1 MAEAINS
8 KTANRAAPDAAFT
21 GSYNVIGKPRP
32 RHDAWSKVLGDTVYA
47 ADYIVPGMLYG
58 KVLRSEHAAAR
69 IRSIDTRAAE
79 EISGVIAVMTA
90 KDVPH
95 NETVTKFGQT
105 HTVGGFEGLYRVL
118 ADKKVRFKGE
128 AVAIVAAETLE
139 LATAALQEIK
149 VDYEPL
155 EGVFDPVE
163 AMKPGAYLVGE
174 EESNVIC
181 SYKVRKGDVVK
192 GFAEADVIV
201 ENTYRVQ
208 PVDHAYI
215 EPEAGVAWMDDEGV
229 ITIRA
234 STQVIEHFRGIAE
247 VLGLP
252 QNKVRVIAPM
262 LGGGFGGKEDI
273 TVETYLALLVQKTRR
288 PVSLTFTR
296 EESILAHA
304 KRHPYVMHYKT
315 GAAADGKLVAMEA
328 ELISDAGAYVYLS
341 PWVLLYSTANAA
353 GPYDISHVKV
363 DTHTVLTNNIF
374 NSANR
379 GFGAN
384 QPCFAYECQLDE
396 LAEKLGLSALEIR
409 RKNYLH
415 KGDSLATGRELEN
428 AVETE
433 ATAEKVV
440 AALGE
445 PAQPRHAAEM
455 IGQGIASCMSSYGRM
470 CFLHDTS
477 RSYVSVD
484 LDGSVSVRCGVQDLG
499 GGQAS
504 SLAQIAAEALGVP
517 MEDVSVFHG
526 DSALTPLAGTTTA
539 TRQLYMSG
547 NATLKAAA
555 TVRRNLLEK
564 AGRMLSMDP
573 AFLDI
578 RDRNVFIQPERK
590 PWMVV
595 ENENRECTI
604 NYGGDRGDI
613 IVSEVCGNNDPDTII
628 PLTDVIKAAAA
639 DGIELYC
646 MAQFNAPAR
655 ELMDFKTGQGQ
666 VWPDLTFG
674 TVGMEVAVD
683 TETGMID
690 VLKIIS
696 CFDVGQ
702 AINPL
707 SAEGQIEGG
716 AVYGLG
722 YGLCED
728 VVIDKGI
735 TMTPSLA
742 EYLIPTAMD
751 VPEVE
756 SIMIE
761 SGGGIGPFG
770 AKGIGEPSTVPA
782 APALANAVAAAI
794 GARVRALPLTPDR
807 ILEVLGKI

>member
-1 MAEAINS
+1 MSEINKVKIKNS
-8 KTANRAAPDAAFT
+8 AASDARSNS
-21 GSYNVIGKPRP
+21 SYNVIGQPKP

-47 ADYIVPGMLYG
+47 ADHTVSDMLYA
-58 KVLRSEHAAAR
+58 KVLRSEYAAAN
-69 IRSIDTRAAE
+69 ILSIDTGEAE
-79 EISGVIAVMTA
+79 KMPGVTAVITA
-90 KDVPH
+90 RDVPN

-139 LATAALQEIK
+139 LANAALKKIK
-149 VDYEPL
+149 VDYQPL

-163 AMKPGAYLVGE
+163 AMHSDAYLVGE
-174 EESNVIC
+174 EDTNVIC
-181 SYKVRKGDVVK
+181 SYKIRKGDVEK

-215 EPEAGVAWMDDEGV
+215 EPEAGVAWLDDEGV

-252 QNKVRVIAPM
+252 QNKVRVITPM

-273 TVETYLALLVQKTRR
+273 TVETFLALLVQKTRR
-288 PVSLTFTR
+288 PVSLTYTR
-296 EESILAHA
+296 EESILAHS
-304 KRHPYVMHYKT
+304 KRHPFVMHYKT
-315 GAAADGKLVAMEA
+315 GATKDGKLVAQETK
-328 ELISDAGAYVYLS
+328 LISDAGAYIYLS
-341 PWVLLYSTANAA
+341 PWVLLYATVNAP
-353 GPYDISHVKV
+353 GPYDVANVKV
-363 DTHTVLTNNIF
+363 DTHTVLTNNTF

-384 QPCFAYECQLDE
+384 QPCFACECQLNE
-396 LAEKLGLSALEIR
+396 LAKKLGMSPLAIR
-409 RKNYLH
+409 KKNYLH
-415 KGDSLATGRELEN
+415 KGDSIATGRVLDN

-445 PAQPRHAAEM
+445 PTRPRHAYEK
-455 IGQGIASCMSSYGRM
+455 IGQGFASCMSSYGRM

-477 RSYVSVD
+477 RSYVSVE
-484 LDGSVSVRCGVQDLG
+484 LDGSVTVRCGVQDLG

-504 SLAQIAAEALGVP
+504 SLAQITAEALGVP
-517 MEDVSVFHG
+517 LEDITVFHG

-564 AGRMLSMDP
+564 AGLMMGIDP
-573 AFLDI
+573 GFLDI
-578 RDRNVFIQPERK
+578 RERNVFIQQSRK

-595 ENENRECTI
+595 EGENRECTVS
-604 NYGGDRGDI
+604 YGGSRDDI
-613 IVSEVCGNNDPDTII
+613 ISSENCPDGDPDRVI
-628 PLTDVIKAAAA
+628 PLIDVIRACAA
-639 DGIELYC
+639 DGVELYC
-646 MAQFNAPAR
+646 MAQFNAPAK

-666 VWPDLTFG
+666 VFPDFTFG
-674 TVGMEVAVD
+674 TIGMEVAVD
-683 TETGMID
+683 TETGIID
-690 VLKIIS
+690 VLKIVS
-696 CFDVGQ
+696 CFDLGQ
-702 AINPL
+702 TVNPL
-707 SAEGQIEGG
+707 SAEGQMEGG

-728 VVIDKGI
+728 VIMEQGI
-735 TMTPSLA
+735 TKTPSLA
-742 EYLIPTAMD
+742 EYLIPTAKD
-751 VPEVE
+751 VPDVE
-756 SIMIE
+756 TIVIE

-782 APALANAVAAAI
+782 APALANAVTDAI
-794 GARVRALPLTPDR
+794 GKRVHTLPLTPDK
-807 ILEVLGKI
+807 ILKALGKI

>member
-1 MAEAINS
+1 MLE
-8 KTANRAAPDAAFT
+8 KTDPGQLEQEKQQKSSR
-21 GSYNVIGKPRP
+21 GGYNIIGKPQP
-32 RHDAWSKVLGDTVYA
+32 RHDAWKKVSGTTVYA
-47 ADYIVPGMLYG
+47 GDYNLPDMLYA
-58 KVLRSEHAAAR
+58 KVLRSEYPAAR
-69 IRSIDTRAAE
+69 ILSIDTSSAE
-79 EISGVIAVMTA
+79 ALEGVKAVLTA
-90 KDVPH
+90 KDVPN

-128 AVAIVAAETLE
+128 AVALVAAKSLKIATRAITL
-139 LATAALQEIK
+139 IK
-149 VDYEPL
+149 VEYEPL
-155 EGVFDPVE
+155 EGVFDPLI
-163 AMKPGAYLVGE
+163 AMQPGAYQVGE
-174 EESNVIC
+174 DESNVVC
-181 SYKVRKGDVVK
+181 GYKIRKGDVTQ
-192 GFAEADVIV
+192 GFALADVIV

-215 EPEAGVAWMDDEGV
+215 EPEAGVAWLDDEGV

-234 STQVIEHFRGIAE
+234 ATQVIEHFRGIAD
-247 VLGLP
+247 VLGVP
-252 QNKVRVIAPM
+252 QNKVRVITPM

-273 TVETYLALLVQKTRR
+273 TVETYLALLVQKTKR

-296 EESILAHA
+296 EESILAHG
-304 KRHPYVMHYKT
+304 KRHPYVMKYKT
-315 GAAADGKLVAMEA
+315 GATKDGKLVALEA

-341 PWVLLYSTANAA
+341 PWVLLYSTVNAP
-353 GPYDISHVKV
+353 GPYDITHVNV
-363 DTHTVLTNNIF
+363 DTHTVLTNNTF
-374 NSANR
+374 TSANR

-396 LAEKLGLSALEIR
+396 LANKLGMSSLEIR
-409 RKNYLH
+409 KKNYLH
-415 KGDSLATGRELEN
+415 QGEALATGRVLEN

-433 ATAEKVV
+433 ATAMKVKAVLGDPTEPRRPYEK
-440 AALGE
+440 
-445 PAQPRHAAEM
+445 

-484 LDGSVSVRCGVQDLG
+484 LDGSATVRCGVQDLG

-504 SLAQIAAEALGVP
+504 SLAQITAEAIGIP
-517 MEDVSVFHG
+517 MDKVSVFHG

-555 TVRRNLLEK
+555 TVRRNLLKK
-564 AGRMLSMDP
+564 AGEMLGVDP

-578 RDRNVFIQPERK
+578 KDSEVFIQAERK

-595 ENENRECTI
+595 ENEAMECTVS
-604 NYGGDRGDI
+604 YGGDRGDLI
-613 IVSEVCGNNDPDTII
+613 ISEICGNNDPDIVL

-639 DGIELYC
+639 DGVELFC
-646 MAQFNAPAR
+646 LAQFNAPAR

-674 TVGMEVAVD
+674 TIGMEVAVD
-683 TETGMID
+683 VETGMIE
-690 VLKIIS
+690 VLKIVS
-696 CFDVGQ
+696 CFDLGQ

-707 SAEGQIEGG
+707 SAEGQMEGG

-722 YGLCED
+722 YGLFED
-728 VVIDKGI
+728 VIQEQGVTK
-735 TMTPSLA
+735 TPTFA
-742 EYLIPTAMD
+742 EYLIPTSED
-751 VPEVE
+751 VPDVE
-756 SIMIE
+756 TIMIQ

-770 AKGIGEPSTVPA
+770 AKGIGEPATVPA
-782 APALANAVAAAI
+782 APALANAVTNAI
-794 GARVRALPLTPDR
+794 GVRIYSLPLTPDK
-807 ILEVLGKI
+807 ILKAIGKI